1 MREGKMGEEK
11 VRIGKRREEKKI
23 LRVMNRVVRKKMWGQ
38 MLTEMFRIHQRS
50 LDLLLP
56 ILPDLHVLRI
66 RTEARVDSRFQ
77 LFF

>member
-1 MREGKMGEEK
+1 MLRIGKREEEK
-11 VRIGKRREEKKI
+11 VREGKRI
-23 LRVMNRVVRKKMWGQ
+23 LRVMNRVDRKKMWGQ
-38 MLTEMFRIHQRS
+38 MLTGMFRIRLRN

-66 RTEARVDSRFQ
+66 RTGARVDSRFQ